1 MSFFDVVNIAGS
13 GMNAQMVRMNAISSN
28 LANVGVAASSE
39 QEAYKAKRPV
49 FRTIYDD
56 FSEVYKAGVKVESV
70 VPTGEAND
78 KRFDP
83 QNPLANEEGYVF
95 ISNVNSIEEMMEMQ
109 IASRAYQSQ
118 VEVVNAAKKLVQS
131 TLRLGQ

>member
-28 LANVGVAASSE
+28 LGVSASSE
-39 QEAYKAKRPV
+39 QEAYKTKRTV
-49 FRTIYDD
+49 FRTVYDD

-83 QNPLANEEGYVF
+83 HNPMANEEGYVY

-109 IASRAYQSQ
+109 IATRAYQSQ